1 MKKYL
6 MSLAAIA
13 LVSSAFV
20 SCSKNDE
27 LYNPSQAQ
35 VDKAKY
41 EQAFLAYVGGK
52 IAPSQDWGFSTTR
65 GNAGTTEAETEANHN
80 MNHNEWADPDT
91 EFGGWLVPDAL
102 TDKQKER
109 VRAYF
114 QANPNLGNYDP
125 QWRHFFVQQVYKG
138 GTAQA
143 GVSNENIIAADDSE
157 YDSNNMNLLSVGQAN
172 IHINDFNAGDCTTSD
187 VLNNG
192 QKVGGTTHE
201 DQITLMVNIDDTSCF
216 GYHETGSSM
225 QHNNKWALVS
235 AATIDAWAATH
246 GNPGEAVTDKWNR
259 SFMGFD
265 LALREGAEAYDTDA
279 AGNVN
284 YATYAQA
291 PEAPEYAWD
300 GESVIRITTGEY
312 ETVTVTYDWGTQ
324 EVTRPIYKDEYK
336 NIMGIGFLTTNENFY
351 VAEAKVT
358 LDQTISINRAQLSS
372 LSGIQNCVVLKEV
385 MDGTQWYQA
394 VINLPKIEQLV
405 NDGYLPVKDNSLTEW
420 VKVGKS
426 DGYFTDWIVTLT
438 EAQRIGEQYDLR
450 IIAEDLT
457 ASQGTDFDF
466 NDVVIDV
473 KYGNPAKLR
482 LMAAGGTLP
491 LRINEDNNQ
500 EVHKLFGVW
509 PEGYELG
516 DGDKSEANPNPTLLP
531 MVNTGAGP
539 TKEPVI
545 LTISKNI
552 QNAAQANDLKLEVY
566 KNGEWVEM
574 KAPKG
579 EPACKL
585 AVTPSFVILPE
596 YQSIKG
602 AYPLFVDWVNE
613 NNPNLSKWWE

>member
-65 GNAGTTEAETEANHN
+65 GNAGVDYPQTSTGINANA
-80 MNHNEWADPDT
+80 NEWADPDK

-102 TDKQKER
+102 TDGQKER

-114 QANPNLGNYDP
+114 QANPNLDNYDP
-125 QWRHFFVQQVYKG
+125 QWRHFFVQQVYTG
-138 GTAQA
+138 GDNPATTSTETITGAD
-143 GVSNENIIAADDSE
+143 GTVYESGEMNE
-157 YDSNNMNLLSVGQAN
+157 LSVGVNMQ
-172 IHINDFNAGDCTTSD
+172 HINNFNAASYGASGTNATEDGTGVY

-192 QKVGGTTHE
+192 QHVGGTSHP
-201 DQITLMVNIDDTSCF
+201 DQIMLMVNIDDTSCF
-216 GYHETGSSM
+216 GYKESGSSTV
-225 QHNNKWALVS
+225 HNDKWALVS

-265 LALREGAEAYDTDA
+265 HALREGADAYMKNDA
-279 AGNVN
+279 GEIIKVDYN
-284 YATYAQA
+284 QIE
-291 PEAPEYAWD
+291 PKSEYAWNGTEIVD
-300 GESVIRITTGEY
+300 FPWDSYNEY
-312 ETVTVTYDWGTQ
+312 LKNAD
-324 EVTRPIYKDEYK
+324 DEY
-336 NIMGIGFLTTNENFY
+336 IGWLDANKNFY
-351 VAEAKVT
+351 VAEDKIT
-358 LDQTISINRAQLSS
+358 LTAEYQAGEKEISEIPED
-372 LSGIQNCVVLKEV
+372 VLKTTLV
-385 MDGTQWYQA
+385 LKDVKKMGVQNNKTH
-394 VINLPKIEQLV
+394 VINIALIQKLV
-405 NDGYLPVKDNSLTEW
+405 NDGYVPVNSKNMREW
-420 VKVGKS
+420 VKLGKS
-426 DGYFTDWIVTLT
+426 DGYFTDWIVTLC

-491 LRINEDNNQ
+491 LRINKDNNQ

-545 LTISKNI
+545 LTISKDI
-552 QNAAQANDLKLEVY
+552 QNAAQANELKLEVY